1 MPQFNEQ
8 PGNDPDS
15 PGSVNQVTFIKPG
28 PVQVYSSTLQQVTK
42 RTLQS
47 ALGVLQN
54 IPTDLNITHS

>member
-1 MPQFNEQ
+1 MPQFSEQ

-15 PGSVNQVTFIKPG
+15 PGSVNQVTVIKPG
-28 PVQVYSSTLQQVTK
+28 PVLVHSSTLQQVTK

-54 IPTDLNITHS
+54 IPTDLNIL